1 MKVPTPMQGDQ
12 TDEELTL
19 LTLSSCVIYL
29 QTDEVLIGPIK
40 GQFGNQSLIKGLFPE
55 KVWVWK
61 SGCRF
66 IQKLCARRQL

>member
-1 MKVPTPMQGDQ
+1 MIVPAPMQGDQ

-29 QTDEVLIGPIK
+29 QADEVLIGPIK

-55 KVWVWK
+55 KV
-61 SGCRF
+61 
-66 IQKLCARRQL
+66 